1 MINYITMVKL
11 KKECSEIFDSL
22 SKKITVA
29 EMGVDE
35 MGVDEMDCIP
45 SGHKQV

>member
-1 MINYITMVKL
+1 MVKL

-22 SKKITVA
+22 KKNITVA

-35 MGVDEMDCIP
+35 MDSRQ